1 MTAQEFRAEHGE
13 PTTWSDYD
21 YELYWLLT
29 ESTVTLERPARPA
42 LSAQPTRPALTA

>member
-13 PTTWSDYD
+13 PTTWSDYT

-29 ESTVTLERPARPA
+29 ESNATLERPTAPQLTQTA
-42 LSAQPTRPALTA
+42 APALTA